1 MCEGEGK
8 SVYVGETSKNLYTRG
23 LEHSKKYEG
32 VKEDSFLQKHQVE
45 KHFGRPAVY
54 TAKVTGN
61 FKDCLSRQVA
71 EGVEIRRCA
80 ANLMNTKSEWHQ
92 PPIWRIQSEI
102 LRG

>member
-1 MCEGEGK
+1 MK
-8 SVYVGETSKNLYTRG
+8 
-23 LEHSKKYEG
+23 HAQKYEG
-32 VKEDSFLQKHQVE
+32 GMQDSFLQKHQLE
-45 KHFGRPAVY
+45 NHQGNPAVY

-71 EGVEIRRCA
+71 EGVEIRRCD